1 MRERKMPSRN
11 KRSRPARPLLA
22 LVLFAT
28 AITLAPNAGAQ
39 GKINSGALGPSGGS
53 VGGGASGAS
62 NRGGAA
68 GVSNPSPGASSS
80 TLGGTTQN
88 NGPRST
94 ETARPGY
101 LGGRTTE
108 EPVTPPSPA
117 PTQPPGTTT
126 TLLQNVTQFGKC
138 PTVGASS
145 AQARMSGNNLGRIDA
160 VAQYLTQQPAAQ
172 RSSTVRYLLAD
183 MQEELEKPHPDLTL
197 AATYLGIASGQ
208 PITPALVSEV
218 SASLCSPVSP
228 GTADAIAPTAEAQR
242 KRLLMGR

>member
-1 MRERKMPSRN
+1 MPSRN
-11 KRSRPARPLLA
+11 KRPSPAQPLLA
-22 LVLFAT
+22 LVLFT
-28 AITLAPNAGAQ
+28 AALTLAPNAGAQ
-39 GKINSGALGPSGGS
+39 GKINSGALGPSGGT

-68 GVSNPSPGASSS
+68 GISNPSPGGSSS
-80 TLGGTTQN
+80 ALGGATQN

-108 EPVTPPSPA
+108 EPVTPPSPL

-138 PTVGASS
+138 PTVGTSS
-145 AQARMSGNNLGRIDA
+145 PQARMSGNNMGRIDA

-172 RSSTVRYLLAD
+172 SSSTARYLLAD
-183 MQEELEKPHPDLTL
+183 MQEELEKSRPDLTL
-197 AATYLGIASGQ
+197 AATYLGLASAV
-208 PITPALVSEV
+208 PVTPALVSEV
-218 SASLCSPVSP
+218 SESLCSPVSQ
-228 GTADAIAPTAEAQR
+228 GVAETIAPAAEAQR
-242 KRLLMGR
+242 QRLLLGR